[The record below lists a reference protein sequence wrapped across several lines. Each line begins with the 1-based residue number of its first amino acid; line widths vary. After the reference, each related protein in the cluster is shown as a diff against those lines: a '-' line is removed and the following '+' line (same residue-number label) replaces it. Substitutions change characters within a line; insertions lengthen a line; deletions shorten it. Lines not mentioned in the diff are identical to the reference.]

1 MSRSDKKGNVDLRSK
16 DGEGFLHFRV
26 EKTDCFQQF
35 PPSFQHPLRKTC
47 KRNVEKCFSSRK
59 TAWKTRVKPWNIH
72 FYGEKLL
79 KSPAR
84 RSAVRSRIPPKKES
98 FV

>member
-26 EKTDCFQQF
+26 EKSDSFQQF
-35 PPSFQHPLRKTC
+35 PLSFQHRLRK
-47 KRNVEKCFSSRK
+47 KRKINVEKRFYARK
-59 TAWKTRVKPWNIH
+59 TVWKTRVKPWNIH

-79 KSPAR
+79 KSPPA
-84 RSAVRSRIPPKKES
+84 AA
-98 FV
+98 